1 MLHSAGRL
9 DAGHTPLALDGG
21 GQCAALAA
29 DKGAGAPVDMQT
41 AAEVRTQNVV
51 TQKSGFLCLRNGQ
64 LQALNSQRILR
75 ADIDIALLRAYG
87 IGRDQHTLDHP
98 VGIALHD
105 AAVHKRAGVA
115 LIAVA
120 DHIADGLL
128 LSGHLAPFFAGGEAR
143 AAAAPELGVG
153 NSLNDGLGRHFK
165 EGFFKALV
173 SAGSNGRLNALRVDM
188 AAVLQHQA
196 GLLGV
201 EGDLLLR
208 GIDLVILTEHQP
220 LHRLT
225 PEDRFFKDLAAVAL
239 LHL

>member
-1 MLHSAGRL
+1 M
-9 DAGHTPLALDGG
+9 
-21 GQCAALAA
+21 
-29 DKGAGAPVDMQT
+29 
-41 AAEVRTQNVV
+41 
-51 TQKSGFLCLRNGQ
+51 
-64 LQALNSQRILR
+64 
-75 ADIDIALLRAYG
+75 
-87 IGRDQHTLDHP
+87 
-98 VGIALHD
+98 GIALHD

-153 NSLNDGLGRHFK
+153 NGLNDSLGRHFK

-173 SAGSNGRLNALRVDM
+173 SAGGNGRLNALRIDM
-188 AAVLQHQA
+188 AAVLQHQT